1 MTGRRWRKADMAD
14 TTCRVTGRSSSAA
27 PGRTP
32 SRGDETNVKP
42 PRLADHLD
50 LGKSGWDKLV
60 ADAISFNSDLLE
72 SGVSRRSSEVSVS
85 CRTLTPGK
93 AALALFEEMVP
104 RRQ

>member
-1 MTGRRWRKADMAD
+1 MAKGGHGGHNLPGDRAFEFCGAWPNPKSWRRDERQ
-14 TTCRVTGRSSSAA
+14 AA
-27 PGRTP
+27 T
-32 SRGDETNVKP
+32 
-42 PRLADHLD
+42 LADHLD